1 MAAGA
6 WQVYDEGLEDIIDGT
21 VDLDTDTIKARL
33 HDVAYTPTDADTS
46 ATNELSTANGYT
58 AGGIT
63 LTITVT
69 NASGTVTVDSTVDPQ
84 WTASGGSIAA
94 ATSVII
100 KDATSQ
106 PLFYSDLD
114 TGGGNVTAT
123 DGNTFTITIAA
134 TGIATFAQA

>member
-21 VDLDTDTIKARL
+21 IDLDGDTIQCRL
-33 HDVAYTPTDADTS
+33 HDVAYTPADADTS

-58 AGGIT
+58 SGGIT

-69 NASGTVTVDSTVDPQ
+69 NSAGTTTVDSTVNPQ

-94 ATSVII
+94 ATAVIRQSVV
-100 KDATSQ
+100 AQ

-123 DGNTFTITIAA
+123 DGNTFTITINAS
-134 TGIATFAQA
+134 GIVTFNQA